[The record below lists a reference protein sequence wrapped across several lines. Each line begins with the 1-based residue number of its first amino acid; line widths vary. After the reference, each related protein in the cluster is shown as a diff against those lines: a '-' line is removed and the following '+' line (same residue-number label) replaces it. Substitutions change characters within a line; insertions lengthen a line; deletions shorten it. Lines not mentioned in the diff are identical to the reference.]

1 MKGSEF
7 VNGLLVLFIIF
18 LLVQCVSKYNA
29 KVVEGICNIPD
40 LTESPIDLRIRTG
53 DSSYGYNYYDGY
65 YPGTGYISSD
75 GPFAIQCRLDDED
88 GEAVWGEPPSEYSS
102 IQCNDEDELVTLWND
117 NKMTP
122 FIFQPC
128 MGTCNIN
135 TGDLS
140 NIVQNVSDI
149 KSVKQAVGTTRT
161 IEVTQEMLESASSGQ
176 PFEYTEDWHTFNI
189 NIPSDVVSGE
199 LILGES
205 IEVQLQREY
214 EIDSDT
220 GQVYIPGEGTYD
232 YTETEFE
239 YNFICQNGDVASIQ
253 QGEANI
259 FYCDGDR
266 ALIGIY
272 NDSSNPEA
280 INYYYTNGEPVD
292 DSIDLEGATIISCG
306 ESGGSTSDQD
316 DGTPVSEEPQPTNQ
330 DPLFGDPRP
339 PTYQLSGPDVPGFGP
354 DSVGCFYDTN
364 GRNYCVLPRPEVL
377 NCSNSRLYVD
387 SCSGL
392 AYNQSTG
399 AMANDVTVN
408 DYVDS
413 IRSAGESGVTIG
425 ESNVGNPK
433 DILFYLDSN
442 DCRIE
447 FSDYDVLNEQDT
459 SAMGFDAGC
468 YEAGGR

>member
-18 LLVQCVSKYNA
+18 LLVQCVSKYKA
-29 KVVEGICNIPD
+29 KVVEGNCNIPD
-40 LTESPIDLRIRTG
+40 LRDSPLDLRIRTG
-53 DSSYGYNYYDGY
+53 DSSYGYYDDY

-122 FIFQPC
+122 FIFQQC

-272 NDSSNPEA
+272 NNTSNPDA
-280 INYYYTNGEPVD
+280 INYYYTDGNPVEYGPISLE
-292 DSIDLEGATIISCG
+292 DSPIISCG
-306 ESGGSTSDQD
+306 EGGEGGESVDSTSGQD
-316 DGTPVSEEPQPTNQ
+316 DGTPVSEEPPTNL
-330 DPLFGDPRP
+330 DPVFGGPRP
-339 PTYQLSGPDVPGFGP
+339 PTYQLSGPDVPGFGS
-354 DSVGCFYDTN
+354 DSVGCFDDTN
-364 GRNYCVLPRPEVL
+364 DQTYCVLPRPEVL

-387 SCSGL
+387 SCSGF

-399 AMANDVTVN
+399 AMA
-408 DYVDS
+408 
-413 IRSAGESGVTIG
+413 SGVTVTDYVNYIRNPEDSG
-425 ESNVGNPK
+425 IDVGNPK

-447 FSDYDVLNEQDT
+447 FSDYGVLNEQDT
-459 SAMGFDAGC
+459 SAMGFDVGC